1 MKILVIC
8 PLLPYPLVDGASKSV
23 FYPIKVLAERGHR
36 VHLACLTRKV
46 DPDALKEVERYCTV
60 DMVVCASQPSAFGA
74 MKGLLS
80 SVPYDIDRFDSPAL
94 QQRIFER
101 IAEEQFDVVQAEGIH
116 SVPFALA
123 ARERFG
129 VPVLLRVNT
138 VQHVNLLRAVGKHA
152 NPLMNMY
159 LWFEGRKVRAYEV
172 RKGKEVDL
180 NLVISDHDGDL
191 LRRLDPGLRCM
202 TIPAG
207 VELAEFDVGQSEPDP
222 ATVLWMGALSWAP
235 NRDSFWWFY
244 REIVP
249 HLVRLV
255 PHVRI
260 QVVGSNPP
268 EEILRLRHPNL
279 EVLGFVPDLRE
290 VVRRST
296 VSVVPLQ
303 VGSGIRIKLLE
314 LFAMRRAV
322 VCTSVGAEGL
332 YLENEKQ
339 LLIADQPLEFAEAI
353 RRIID
358 DPALRNRLG
367 EAGWHHVERSYT
379 WSRMGLLY
387 EEAYRRVMAQCG
399 EVTSSPEA

>member
-1 MKILVIC
+1 MNILIIC
-8 PLLPYPLVDGASKSV
+8 PLLPYPLVDGASRSV

-46 DPDALKEVERYCTV
+46 DTAALREVERYCTV
-60 DMVVCASQPSAFGA
+60 DMVTWASQPSALGA
-74 MKGLLS
+74 ARGLFA
-80 SVPYDIDRFDSPAL
+80 SVPYDIARFDAPAL
-94 QQRIFER
+94 QQRIFDRLES
-101 IAEEQFDVVQAEGIH
+101 EHFDVIQAEGIH
-116 SVPFALA
+116 SAPFALA
-123 ARERFG
+123 ARDRFG

-138 VQHVNLLRAVGKHA
+138 VQHMNLLRAVGKHA
-152 NPLMNMY
+152 NPFMNMY
-159 LWFEGRKVRAYEV
+159 LWYEGRKVRRYEV
-172 RKGKEVDL
+172 EKGRAVDL
-180 NLVISDHDGDL
+180 NLVISDHDGAL
-191 LRRLDPGLRCM
+191 LRRLDPDLRCM

-207 VELAEFDVGQSEPDP
+207 VELAEFDVGTGDPDP

-268 EEILRLRHPNL
+268 EDILRLRHPNL
-279 EVLGFVPDLRE
+279 EVLGFVPDLRDT
-290 VVRRST
+290 VRRAT
-296 VSVVPLQ
+296 VCVVPLQ

-322 VCTSVGAEGL
+322 VCTTVGAEGL
-332 YLENEKQ
+332 HLEDEKQ
-339 LLIADQPLEFAEAI
+339 LLIADEPAAFAGAV

-358 DPALRNRLG
+358 DPALRVRLG
-367 EAGWHHVERSYT
+367 EAGWRHVERSYT
-379 WSRMGLLY
+379 WSRMGALY
-387 EEAYRRVMAQCG
+387 EEAYRRVISKRGSDLPAA
-399 EVTSSPEA
+399 E